1 MATVSYRGF
10 SFHTYVPPDR
20 PPGAHGL
27 CATRGRI
34 ALFVERSA
42 GTLPP
47 SWDLHDVLRY
57 EIDRLMDPAALR
69 HVEVLN

>member
-10 SFHTYVPPDR
+10 SFHTYVPHDR

-69 HVEVLN
+69 HVEALN